1 MPLLHHGVRYNCRVL
16 ALHRQILLIRPKLA
30 LADSG
35 NYRESR
41 YFAAYPYPHAGPRSE
56 TVPSFPV
63 PTLLDVD
70 RDHNGGRDRD
80 RDRDRDRERNRG
92 GIVDGADGGDVGS
105 GFHPPLTS
113 WSASTHLEPF
123 LLPPVLHAVVPPH
136 HRVVPFGVA
145 ALRFS
150 DGVTLGCET
159 CEELFTARPPHID
172 LALQGVDII
181 ANGSGSH
188 HQLRKLDHR
197 LELMKHASRTSGG
210 VYLYANQ
217 LGGDGGRLY
226 FDGCASVFHAGK
238 VVAQGVQF
246 GLQQIECVV
255 ATVDLAQN
263 AHARAGETSNMHLG
277 AKANNLPGCS
287 GGGRVA
293 MVDVKWRLSPEDEAT
308 REEWMRAEISSPS
321 SSLSS
326 VGISATSG
334 SGLTHPE
341 EWELG
346 AGPACWMWD
355 YLRRSGARG
364 FVLPLSGGAD
374 SACTAA
380 MVGLMCQ
387 MVVEGMGISEG
398 GAAAADD
405 DDDDDDEEEEEEE
418 VERSAS
424 GRDRITS
431 NAERERAAHESNRS
445 LRSYQGW
452 HHRDH
457 HHDQH
462 VAPSPLLPPRLGHTV
477 PYEDRALIALIERER
492 EVHNMTRSR
501 RPGRGRPGLPCQT
514 DRVALIRD
522 VRRVLRLPPVEVDV
536 DVVADDEATTPPDRW
551 MPRLLEGV
559 PTDPRA
565 LASMVLTT
573 LYLGQEGSSSEETRD
588 RATRLSHEIGAQF
601 LTIPIHTVTSALLS
615 LFRTVFGVTP
625 TFKSQGGSVAE
636 NLALQNIQARVRMV
650 VTFLC
655 AQLLPWVRGQT
666 DGAFLLVLGSAN
678 VDECLRGYMTKY
690 DCSSADINPIGGI
703 SKRDIRRFL
712 RYRGYGGGGYAYPT
726 LLDIESAPPTAEL
739 EPLFGQRP
747 QTDEEDMG
755 MTYADLT
762 LFGIWRK
769 VHRMGP
775 VSMFRALLARETRKK
790 KKKKTP
796 KKEEKEETEREE
808 KKEDSPHQ
816 RGGRRKDREG
826 KTHVQ
831 EDDDDDEQGKT
842 MAQQV
847 AERVKHFFQS
857 YAINRHKA
865 TTLTPSYH
873 AEGYG
878 YVVG

>member
-1 MPLLHHGVRYNCRVL
+1 MSRREEVLTEIGIDRWRLRGADTSAGVEFETDPAHPANPQPTVDAPVAAMDLAESRIDWQVLVRNYRTVATLQLSKQGQAADAASQVNQLSDDIGLAVNGLATKPLLQSQLFSTSGEQVLDATKAATWIADLPTTVL
-16 ALHRQILLIRPKLA
+16 ALTGQ
-30 LADSG
+30 
-35 NYRESR
+35 
-41 YFAAYPYPHAGPRSE
+41 
-56 TVPSFPV
+56 
-63 PTLLDVD
+63 
-70 RDHNGGRDRD
+70 
-80 RDRDRDRERNRG
+80 
-92 GIVDGADGGDVGS
+92 
-105 GFHPPLTS
+105 
-113 WSASTHLEPF
+113 
-123 LLPPVLHAVVPPH
+123 
-136 HRVVPFGVA
+136 
-145 ALRFS
+145 
-150 DGVTLGCET
+150 C
-159 CEELFTARPPHID
+159 
-172 LALQGVDII
+172 
-181 ANGSGSH
+181 
-188 HQLRKLDHR
+188 
-197 LELMKHASRTSGG
+197 
-210 VYLYANQ
+210 
-217 LGGDGGRLY
+217 
-226 FDGCASVFHAGK
+226 
-238 VVAQGVQF
+238 
-246 GLQQIECVV
+246 
-255 ATVDLAQN
+255 
-263 AHARAGETSNMHLG
+263 
-277 AKANNLPGCS
+277 
-287 GGGRVA
+287 
-293 MVDVKWRLSPEDEAT
+293 PE
-308 REEWMRAEISSPS
+308 
-321 SSLSS
+321 
-326 VGISATSG
+326 
-334 SGLTHPE
+334 
-341 EWELG
+341 
-346 AGPACWMWD
+346 
-355 YLRRSGARG
+355 
-364 FVLPLSGGAD
+364 
-374 SACTAA
+374 
-380 MVGLMCQ
+380 
-387 MVVEGMGISEG
+387 
-398 GAAAADD
+398 
-405 DDDDDDEEEEEEE
+405 
-418 VERSAS
+418 
-424 GRDRITS
+424 
-431 NAERERAAHESNRS
+431 
-445 LRSYQGW
+445 
-452 HHRDH
+452 
-457 HHDQH
+457 
-462 VAPSPLLPPRLGHTV
+462 
-477 PYEDRALIALIERER
+477 LIALIERER
-492 EVHNMTRSR
+492 EVHNKTRSR

-625 TFKSQGGSVAE
+625 TFKSQGGSVTE

-666 DGAFLLVLGSAN
+666 DGSFLLVLGSAN

-726 LLDIESAPPTAEL
+726 LLDIETAPPTAEL
-739 EPLFGQRP
+739 EPLSGQRP

-775 VSMFRALLARETRKK
+775 VSMFRALLARETRR

-796 KKEEKEETEREE
+796 KKEEKETEREE

-831 EDDDDDEQGKT
+831 EDDDDEQGKT